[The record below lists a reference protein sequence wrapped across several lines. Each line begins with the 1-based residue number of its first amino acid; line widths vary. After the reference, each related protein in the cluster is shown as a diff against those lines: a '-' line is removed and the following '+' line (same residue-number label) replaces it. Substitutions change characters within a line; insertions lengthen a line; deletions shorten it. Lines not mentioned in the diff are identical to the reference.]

1 MIPTPKDAAKVF
13 AGKPLDVRTNRLNVV
28 SLLAQAVF
36 ALQNGEPKKAFL
48 FLGAASVAPKYPG
61 LSWAVQG
68 ALAANDVRKKL
79 M

>member
-1 MIPTPKDAAKVF
+1 MIPTPKDAAKVL
-13 AGKPLDVRTNRLNVV
+13 AGKPLDVRKNKLNVV
-28 SLLAQAVF
+28 SLLAQA
-36 ALQNGEPKKAFL
+36 ALELQRGDPKKAFL
-48 FLGAASVAPKYPG
+48 YLGAASVAPKHPG